1 MGHGLPTPPGL
12 SLGLPPLSLFLS
24 LSLFSELHSL
34 QHLSGTFYEHTF
46 ALARFVWDGL
56 RGDVIAIRQRCP
68 K

>member
-1 MGHGLPTPPGL
+1 L

-34 QHLSGTFYEHTF
+34 LHLSGTFYEHTF
-46 ALARFVWDGL
+46 ALHRVEFANL
-56 RGDVIAIRQRCP
+56 RV